1 MKPDCLNERD
11 LILLHYGEAP
21 EGLTLSAAT
30 AHLAG
35 CPGCRERRDRL
46 VADLARIPAIA
57 DPDPVVATRIAARV
71 NERLQGGSARRWLP
85 LISGAAVAAAALV
98 ITFTALSPQQGIEPA
113 APPVAPTMVS
123 IDVEEE
129 MPDIEFLEELELIE
143 ELEFLRQI
151 EGV

>member
-11 LILLHYGEAP
+11 LILLHYGEPP
-21 EGLTLSAAT
+21 EGLTSSAAT
-30 AHLAG
+30 AHLAS

-46 VADLARIPAIA
+46 MADLARIPAIP

-71 NERLQGGSARRWLP
+71 NERLQGGPARRWLP
-85 LISGAAVAAAALV
+85 LMGGAAVAAAALV
-98 ITFTALSPQQGIEPA
+98 ITFTALSPQKDIEST
-113 APPVAPTMVS
+113 APPVAPAMVA
-123 IDVEEE
+123 IDIEEE